1 MEEEIKVYDFKSKE
15 FDKLI
20 EKNNTGNYMYYFYL
34 PRRVKLTHLVT
45 GEEAYIDNLPMC
57 HMPSSAYC
65 FGVVCCGT
73 EKQIVQLKNMHH
85 VNMNTARFEYDR
97 TIRHVCVGDYNV
109 VKREDLL
116 KNFSV
121 YLTTL
126 ALQFEQQNPSN
137 AFVRPYESLL
147 LFEYERPICDG
158 YNNFIDKDKNPIEL
172 IKRVRLSL
180 QDQADFLSIKKCYYY
195 KSDMNG
201 HYSGTFNK
209 EYAEANHTSKY
220 YSLITPEDIEEALK
234 NIEVS
239 CDALFIGC
247 GSAGSNIAT
256 QLSRTNVANNYIL
269 NDMDVIESKNI
280 RNQIFTRYQLSLPK
294 AGCLKE
300 GITSVGK
307 DAQCVMSKFQDIGI
321 DIKSKYLFNM
331 LDSLILR
338 KQCIEKF
345 DSDYIIDARYHKL
358 SASIFIIDRSKE
370 DEVKYYNDN
379 LDASIKSNITDYK
392 FDEVELYEAFA
403 PNNLRN
409 KIRNICKELDKCYS
423 ALCKRKKKYY
433 DNLPDIYKDK
443 LIQLVDE
450 NRQTCNSPN
459 IIDIYSI
466 TAGIIVR
473 ALAQVSDGK
482 DKPFTHLEIDTQ
494 TGLPRL
500 MVVKE

>member
-1 MEEEIKVYDFKSKE
+1 MEEEIKVYDFKSEE

-20 EKNNTGNYMYYFYL
+20 EKNNIHDYMYFFYL
-34 PRRVKLTHLVT
+34 PRRVKLTHLLT

-57 HMPSSAYC
+57 HIISGVYR

-73 EKQIVQLKNMHH
+73 EEQKVQLKNMHH
-85 VNMNTARFEYDR
+85 VNIATVRFENDR
-97 TIRHVCVGDYNV
+97 YIRNFCVGDYNV
-109 VKREDLL
+109 VSRKDLL
-116 KNFSV
+116 KNFDV

-137 AFVRPYESLL
+137 AFVRPNKSLL
-147 LFEYERPICDG
+147 LFEYESPIMDRSG
-158 YNNFIDKDKNPIEL
+158 NFMDKNRNPLEL
-172 IKRVRLSL
+172 IQRMQIGLRN
-180 QDQADFLSIKKCYYY
+180 QADFLRVRKTYYY
-195 KSDMNG
+195 KPNTNEYYIFT
-201 HYSGTFNK
+201 YSK
-209 EYAEANHTSKY
+209 ENAEENHTSKY
-220 YSLITPEDIEEALK
+220 YKLITPEDIEEACK
-234 NIEVS
+234 DITVT

-247 GSAGSNIAT
+247 GSGGSNIST
-256 QLSRTNVANNYIL
+256 QLSRTNIANNYIL
-269 NDMDVIESKNI
+269 NDMDLIESKNI
-280 RNQIFTRYQLSLPK
+280 RNQIFTNNELGLSK
-294 AGCLKE
+294 AGRLKDM
-300 GITSVGK
+300 ILSVGK
-307 DAQCVMSKFQDIGI
+307 DAQSVTSKFQAI
-321 DIKSKYLFNM
+321 DLDVKSKYLFNM

-338 KQCIEKF
+338 KQCVEKF
-345 DSDYIIDARYHKL
+345 NSDYIIDARYHKL

-392 FDEVELYEAFA
+392 FDEVELYDAFT
-403 PNNLRN
+403 NDITRG
-409 KIRNICKELDKCYS
+409 KIRGICKELDKCYS
-423 ALCKRKKKYY
+423 GLCKRKKKYY
-433 DNLPDIYKDK
+433 DNLPDEYKDK
-443 LIQLVDE
+443 LIQIVDE

-459 IIDIYSI
+459 IIDIYTI